1 MFSLFLRSQISSLLG
16 QSSAVRNPMFHNLL
30 LSAFPSLINEVPLRN
45 ALIAQF
51 SELGGNTKGSLATF
65 SDPQNRDVLN
75 QIKFLHRA
83 VSLLQAC
90 FFFVFVVVVYCTSSL
105 YNSAQS
111 NCQYPSFS
119 STLLLLWL
127 PLPHQAR
134 SLCCTYRG

>member
-1 MFSLFLRSQISSLLG
+1 
-16 QSSAVRNPMFHNLL
+16 MFHNLL

-45 ALIAQF
+45 ALISQF

-90 FFFVFVVVVYCTSSL
+90 FFVAFSMLLFVAHQVCTTQPKAIANAPPFRQHCYCFGCRYLTMHAASVARTGVELGSC
-105 YNSAQS
+105 SA
-111 NCQYPSFS
+111 
-119 STLLLLWL
+119 
-127 PLPHQAR
+127 A
-134 SLCCTYRG
+134 